1 MQKSDN
7 PVIQEILDKLALL
20 DYHKQIEPMKA
31 TLPGGNKL
39 FMERINGSSKY
50 LSHLR
55 KMIYDVKFEKCYYY
69 DGKIPEN
76 CFAIENVILRIEEQ
90 EGIGVQFSNGI
101 PERFLKILNKPQ
113 PESQGIRIF
122 LDDVLY
128 ASNVPF
134 LKSDRVRDEI
144 LVMRHNGT
152 MIYDVLK
159 VVDPS
164 GNVTKFYASPAV
176 QKRMEIGRKVA
187 HLQMMINPEAVY
199 D

>member
-7 PVIQEILDKLALL
+7 PVIQEILNKLALL
-20 DYHKQIEPMKA
+20 DYNKQIEPMKA
-31 TLPGGNKL
+31 TLPGGKKL

-55 KMIYDVKFEKCYYY
+55 KRIYDVKFEKCYYH

-76 CFAIENVILRIEEQ
+76 CFAINNEILRIEEQ
-90 EGIGVQFSNGI
+90 VGIGVQFSNGI
-101 PERFLKILNKPQ
+101 PERFLEILNKLQ

-128 ASNVPF
+128 MSNVPF

-144 LVMRHNGT
+144 LYQRHNGT

-176 QKRMEIGRKVA
+176 QKRMERARSEARILK
-187 HLQMMINPEAVY
+187 MINPEAVY